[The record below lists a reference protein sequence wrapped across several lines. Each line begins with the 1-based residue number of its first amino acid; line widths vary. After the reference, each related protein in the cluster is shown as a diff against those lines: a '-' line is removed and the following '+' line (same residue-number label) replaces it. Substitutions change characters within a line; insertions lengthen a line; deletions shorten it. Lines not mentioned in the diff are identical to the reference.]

1 MTKMKRL
8 FLILAACTMVAAGC
22 KGGTKGAASGEAAGK
37 AENTETAAATKAAPA
52 EEGFTFDE
60 MFKIFSCFGD
70 NIMTKAFASQR
81 VKDSIKDELRSTHDT
96 AEEFLGPINWL
107 VYDMPDGDCYNGFH
121 MACYRYKADGH
132 VLVVLLESGGCD
144 VSSVKYIRYYE
155 YDPAQGNA
163 HEVPSPFSP
172 APQRDDFEDMVRLAG
187 ADVQS
192 LRDAMKA
199 GSYNYSFRP
208 EGVTVS
214 LNDPMDF
221 DEQVYHGDLCVDY
234 LWNGSEFVRNEDYRY
249 ACIQADGFAN
259 IKIGQPAPD
268 FHFDYDPIGY
278 GVTYS
283 QGGDLWL
290 INLGELDVLQVQME
304 YGKVYSV
311 ETWSPKFCV
320 SNSVYDPGRG
330 KVQPY
335 VGGRINDC
343 IVIDETT
350 PVTMLMDGTIQIV
363 VEAWGGKVAF
373 RTSQDAL
380 VDPVQPSANGPRAID
395 NPKFKPG
402 AKIESILVWRD

>member
-8 FLILAACTMVAAGC
+8 FLILAACTLVATGC

-70 NIMTKAFASQR
+70 NIMSDAFASQR

-107 VYDMPDGDCYNGFH
+107 VYDMPDGDCYYGFH

-259 IKIGQPAPD
+259 IKLGEPAPD
-268 FHFDYDPIGY
+268 FYFDYDPIGY
-278 GVTYS
+278 GVNYS

-290 INLGELDVLQVQME
+290 ITLGEIDVLQVQME

-311 ETWSPKFCV
+311 ETRSPKYCV
-320 SNSVYDPGRG
+320 STNVYDPGRG
-330 KVQPY
+330 KMQPY

-343 IVIDETT
+343 FVLDETT
-350 PVTMLMDGTIQIV
+350 PVTMLMDGTVQIV
-363 VEAWGGKVAF
+363 VEAWSGKVAF

-380 VDPVQPSANGPRAID
+380 VTPVQPSMNGPQTLD
-395 NPKFKPG
+395 NPKFKPD
-402 AKIESILVWRD
+402 ARIESILVWRD

>member
-8 FLILAACTMVAAGC
+8 FLILAACTMVATGC
-22 KGGTKGAASGEAAGK
+22 KGGTKGAASGEAAGNT
-37 AENTETAAATKAAPA
+37 ETTETAAGTKAAPA

-70 NIMTKAFASQR
+70 NIMTKAFAPQR
-81 VKDSIKDELRSTHDT
+81 VKDNIKDELRATHDT

-144 VSSVKYIRYYE
+144 VSSVKYIRFYE

-163 HEVPSPFSP
+163 HEVQSPFNP

-187 ADVQS
+187 ADVQA

-221 DEQVYHGDLCVDY
+221 DEQVYHGDLSVDY

-259 IKIGQPAPD
+259 IKIGEPAPD
-268 FHFDYDPIGY
+268 FYFDYDPIGY
-278 GVTYS
+278 GVNYS

-290 INLGELDVLQVQME
+290 ITLGEIDVLQVQME
-304 YGKVYSV
+304 NGKVYSV
-311 ETWSPKFCV
+311 ETWSPKYCV
-320 SNSVYDPGRG
+320 STNVYDPGRG
-330 KVQPY
+330 KMQPY

-343 IVIDETT
+343 IVLDETT

-363 VEAWGGKVAF
+363 VEAWSGKVAF

-380 VDPVQPSANGPRAID
+380 VTPVQPSMNGPQTLD
-395 NPKFKPG
+395 NPKFKPS